1 MLTGFQNHA
10 VKLHDVAKPVLF
22 GDMPEAEQDK
32 YWQGV
37 VLQSQDAFEL
47 PVTYSAAEIT
57 IPKSYLV
64 CTQDQCV
71 PGPLQEHLAQS
82 LGFKFEKIDA
92 GHFPFLSQP
101 EKTLEILDQMIM
113 K

>member
-1 MLTGFQNHA
+1 M
-10 VKLHDVAKPVLF
+10 LF
-22 GDMPEAEQDK
+22 GDLPEAEQDT
-32 YWQGV
+32 YWKGV

-47 PVTYSAAEIT
+47 PVTFSAADIT

-71 PGPLQEHLAQS
+71 PGPLQEQLAQS

-101 EKTLEILDQMIM
+101 EKTLEILDKMII
-113 K
+113 